1 MRPILKHV
9 WFLDSYM
16 FLTRNMLI
24 AIFKWINISFR
35 FENLKYFGVL
45 MTNIFFLIYLE
56 LIFALRIYAH
66 AQCAGFQHTTN
77 AALSTSAVY
86 LDLSKAFDTL
96 NHSILLDKLK
106 VYGFRGT
113 SINLIKHYLSNRC
126 VEI

>member
-24 AIFKWINISFR
+24 AIFKWINISLT
-35 FENLKYFGVL
+35 FENSKYFGVL

-56 LIFALRIYAH
+56 LIFALIIYAH

-77 AALSTSAVY
+77 AVLSTSAVY

-96 NHSILLDKLK
+96 NHSILLDKHKFYIYKPDKTL
-106 VYGFRGT
+106 F
-113 SINLIKHYLSNRC
+113 IKQETVCGN
-126 VEI
+126 